1 MLLEEFFGAVCGSR
15 GGCGVG
21 VPGLSEEWLVRNC
34 APTLAGLKT
43 GSLFSCPCPRREALV
58 QELRGLNHQ
67 LQGKGLRIV
76 PLRLSTGR
84 ALVYLY
90 RPRRLQLDMGHA
102 LARQLLRERGYDPED
117 SGRCVVQLMRRL
129 RAGEEFPHEIGLFLG
144 YPPEDVRGFI
154 VHRAQDCKCVGCWKV
169 YGDVEAARQQFSQ
182 FEKCTRIYCQQ
193 WRRGKDIRQLAVA
206 G

>member
-1 MLLEEFFGAVCGSR
+1 M
-15 GGCGVG
+15 
-21 VPGLSEEWLVRNC
+21 
-34 APTLAGLKT
+34 
-43 GSLFSCPCPRREALV
+43 
-58 QELRGLNHQ
+58 
-67 LQGKGLRIV
+67 
-76 PLRLSTGR
+76 
-84 ALVYLY
+84 
-90 RPRRLQLDMGHA
+90 
-102 LARQLLRERGYDPED
+102 LRERGYDPED